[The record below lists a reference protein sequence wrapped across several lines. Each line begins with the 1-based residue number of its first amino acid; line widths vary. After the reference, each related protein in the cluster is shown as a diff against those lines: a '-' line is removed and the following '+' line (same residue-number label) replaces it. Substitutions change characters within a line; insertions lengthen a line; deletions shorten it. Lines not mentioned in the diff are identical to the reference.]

1 MRCGGDNIPS
11 RALNRALLR
20 ASELVR
26 AAHSIIHEL
35 ARADR
40 VMGDLGA
47 TVASVLWV

>member
-26 AAHSIIHEL
+26 AAHSII
-35 ARADR
+35 ADR